1 MLALSYGDP
10 ELKRFG
16 APVRTCNEVGRII
29 GINARQVAN
38 MRARYVNGIVDRR
51 LKQNRNGLHWKQKI
65 AFPASKDIKAEL
77 IHPELLRAWAGL
89 SLEDRANKVKD
100 RYPHLH
106 CSKLVLR
113 DFYIKHGIKYRRG
126 DYSYFEAANLT
137 KPLELKRRL
146 FALTLQSLQMLNEPV
161 IFADESQFNVWM
173 QKRYYWQPRDC
184 RVTLPM
190 QPSRGKGFTVLG
202 GVSEIIEKGAF
213 FTFARTTNQESFLQF
228 LDGLKHSLTLPPWKK
243 AYLVLDNHSA
253 HSTASVRTKLA
264 QHFHPLYL
272 PPNTSFLNPAEFLWK
287 LLKHGYKKAVL
298 QKSLDREKISEA
310 MAKEILT
317 GEIGR
322 VTRPT
327 WVSLLNGTR
336 KELHNFITAMEREEE
351 PPVEFTAQ
359 IPDWPLLEAPDSKR
373 RSDKI

>member
-1 MLALSYGDP
+1 MSI
-10 ELKRFG
+10 EERVHK
-16 APVRTCNEVGRII
+16 
-29 GINARQVAN
+29 
-38 MRARYVNGIVDRR
+38 
-51 LKQNRNGLHWKQKI
+51 
-65 AFPASKDIKAEL
+65 IKAR
-77 IHPELLRAWAGL
+77 H
-89 SLEDRANKVKD
+89 
-100 RYPHLH
+100 PHLN
-106 CSKLVLR
+106 CSILVLR
-113 DFYIKHGIKYRRG
+113 TFYIKRGIKYRRG

-202 GVSEIIEKGAF
+202 GVSEVIANGAF
-213 FTFARTTNQESFLQF
+213 FSFARTTNQESFVQF
-228 LDGLKHSLTLPPWKK
+228 LEGLKHSLTLPPWKK

-253 HSTASVRTKLA
+253 HSTASVRAKLA
-264 QHFHPLYL
+264 EHFHPLYL

-317 GEIGR
+317 GEINR

-351 PPVEFTAQ
+351 PVVEFTAQ
-359 IPDWPLLEAPDSKR
+359 LDWPVLDTSDSKR
-373 RSDKI
+373 RMHKN